1 MAEQDQNFMQGLED
15 LLGMDD
21 KAVERLIDQMD
32 DEPSLTALRDAVA
45 SGDQEAAEN
54 IVRSFDTDEEV
65 NPLFRGKDI
74 DDDADEKKP
83 PKNIKRAEPD
93 HQFSFG
99 DSVYIMKRDE
109 SGKKTYVGATVNK
122 PEGPHDTV
130 GLKIDGKPKMIDRNR
145 VFIEEGVLGMVGVP
159 NLERIQQLAGLA
171 PSGNDVGV
179 QVEQMP
185 QVGGSGD
192 PAVSQAMA
200 ALDSLESALPNVR
213 LADLKDLR
221 QRIVAIQ
228 ACMNE
233 SVPSLGRAK
242 KL

>member
-1 MAEQDQNFMQGLED
+1 MAEPDRNFTKGMEE

-21 KAVERLIDQMD
+21 KGVERLIDQMD
-32 DEPSLTALRDAVA
+32 ADLLTALTDAVA
-45 SGDQEAAEN
+45 HGDQEAAEN

-74 DDDADEKKP
+74 DDDADAAKP
-83 PKNIKRAEPD
+83 PKNIKRAPED

-99 DSVYIMKRDE
+99 DLRYIMKRNDA
-109 SGKKTYVGATVNK
+109 GKKTYVGATVNK
-122 PEGPHDTV
+122 PVGPHETV
-130 GLKIDGKPKMIDRNR
+130 GIKIDGKPKMIDRNR
-145 VFIEEGVLGMVGVP
+145 IYIEEGVLGMVGVP

-171 PSGNDVGV
+171 PSGNDVNV
-179 QVEQMP
+179 QVDELP

-200 ALDSLESALPNVR
+200 ALDPESALPNIR
-213 LADLKDLR
+213 LADLKDVR
-221 QRIVAIQ
+221 QRIVTIQ
-228 ACMNE
+228 QCMNE
-233 SVPSLGRAK
+233 SVPSLGRTK